1 MRVGL
6 KNIPYWNTARLG
18 VFQEHPSTLIYR
30 KWMYLL
36 TIFTLILSHK
46 INGFR
51 KQLTFQRPE
60 RLIVRVRLVVST
72 PNTRLPNTRL
82 VRLPCTPKVRE
93 DMTVSNPVS
102 VVKPSKFSTRRLRL
116 PRRSFWD
123 WNVCLVRLRPNWL
136 WRDVSTSNWVVKRS
150 KRVKLCNSECTF
162 GRIQKYVIH
171 LSTFFNFSI
180 SITNS
185 HILLPLQF
193 NLNIC
198 HLYIIFPSA
207 YVPTPLIL
215 FFWNSS
221 SRPRNLYHIGSCS
234 SSPSLYLSLSL
245 SLSLPISGA
254 VVSKEKLKTH
264 EIKTCFGNQRK
275 RYGVTRI
282 RSWSSI

>member
-6 KNIPYWNTARLG
+6 KNIPYWNTARHG

-215 FFWNSS
+215 FFLKQQQQA
-221 SRPRNLYHIGSCS
+221 PE
-234 SSPSLYLSLSL
+234 SLSYWIVFL
-245 SLSLPISGA
+245 LSFSLSFPFSF
-254 VVSKEKLKTH
+254 SFSSYFRSC
-264 EIKTCFGNQRK
+264 CFQRK
-275 RYGVTRI
+275 IENTWNQNLFWKSTKKV
-282 RSWSSI
+282 WCN